1 MIIATIEYQHPS
13 LPGGV
18 LRYVKD
24 GIDLHAGSES
34 GEWVWFTAGQFAFQ
48 LPDKATKGQEALTV
62 AAPNTDLT
70 LSKAIETAKRHEPVI
85 PVVSI
90 YREYDTDDLSKPRNK
105 RIRLIMS
112 SAKITA
118 MTVTLTNS
126 WKDLTNR
133 RFMRPIYN
141 NVTHPGLMYI

>member
-1 MIIATIEYQHPS
+1 M
-13 LPGGV
+13 
-18 LRYVKD
+18 
-24 GIDLHAGSES
+24 
-34 GEWVWFTAGQFAFQ
+34 
-48 LPDKATKGQEALTV
+48 
-62 AAPNTDLT
+62 
-70 LSKAIETAKRHEPVI
+70 I

-105 RIRLIMS
+105 RIRLTMS

>member
-1 MIIATIEYQHPS
+1 MILSTIEYQHPT

-24 GIDLHAGSES
+24 GIDLYAGIES
-34 GEWVWFTAGQFAFQ
+34 GEMVLFTAGQFAFQ

-70 LSKAIETAKRHEPVI
+70 LAKAIETAKRHEPVI

-90 YREYDTDDLSKPRNK
+90 YREYDTDDLSQPRNK
-105 RIRLIMS
+105 RIRLTMT
-112 SAKITA
+112 SAKITT
-118 MTVTLTNS
+118 MTVTLTNT

-133 RFMRPIYN
+133 RFMRRLYTTK
-141 NVTHPGLMYI
+141 THPGLKYL